1 MSETEKKQR
10 FAVGRKSG
18 DSFYLD
24 YSQVFYDLERVT
36 AFAKVRNEKSWA
48 VFELDSRG
56 IGFATNPILLPYAI
70 TCGASRNGA
79 IEELIYEARANA
91 RAAIEG
97 RVNQSDDIYYMTV
110 IDYANKEEEKEDF
123 AVAFYVADNEWV
135 YEGKSVYTD
144 QKLGWV
150 GSEYVVKIGLPKNA
164 VKVEVSNAN

>member
-18 DSFYLD
+18 ESFYLD
-24 YSQVFYDLERVT
+24 YSQVFFDLERAT
-36 AFAKVRNEKSWA
+36 AFAKVRQEKAWA
-48 VFELDSRG
+48 IFELGDVHG

-70 TCGASRNGA
+70 TCAASRSGA
-79 IEELIYEARANA
+79 IEELIYETRANA

-110 IDYANKEEEKEDF
+110 IDYAGKEEEKRDWF
-123 AVAFYVADNEWV
+123 ACFSCENGYWLIDTMVFYEN
-135 YEGKSVYTD
+135 

-150 GSEYVVKIGLPKNA
+150 DGKYRVKVQLPKIR
-164 VKVEVSNAN
+164 EVSSAN